1 MISMHTHQ
9 VQMCPSVGHISHTA
23 LNLPLYLQVGVVGR
37 VFTNRGGGGW
47 GGGSRPSYESF
58 VIIC

>member
-9 VQMCPSVGHISHTA
+9 VQMFPSVGHISHTA
-23 LNLPLYLQVGVVGR
+23 LNLPLYLQVGDEVQGVKHKWVGGR
-37 VFTNRGGGGW
+37 W
-47 GGGSRPSYESF
+47 GGSRPSYESF